1 MEFCKMDERTI
12 YNIESRLN
20 EISST
25 LKEILQVLKLDKKL
39 EISDN
44 KK

>member
-1 MEFCKMDERTI
+1 MEIGKMDERTI

-20 EISST
+20 EISCT